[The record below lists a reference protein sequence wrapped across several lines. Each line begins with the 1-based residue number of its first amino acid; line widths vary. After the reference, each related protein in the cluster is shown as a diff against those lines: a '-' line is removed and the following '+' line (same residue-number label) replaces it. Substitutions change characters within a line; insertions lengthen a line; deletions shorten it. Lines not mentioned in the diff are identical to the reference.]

1 MEHIEMDTEIRTLA
15 MEGLKVICAITIVVA
30 PVLVWLAHN
39 IVWVG
44 P

>member
-1 MEHIEMDTEIRTLA
+1 MEHIEMDTEIRKLA

-30 PVLVWLAHN
+30 PVLVWIAHN